1 MNIYSTEL
9 QCSQEVNKM
18 CSDGSIDSFDF
29 DSVNQA
35 SRLFKIMSNFNRIR
49 IIALLNENDMTVTD
63 VSKQLSLEQS
73 AVSHQLR
80 ILKDAN
86 IVASTTRG
94 KERIYR
100 LADSHIYTIFEQAL
114 QHVREVK
121 LHEKRA

>member
-73 AVSHQLR
+73 AVSHQIR

-121 LHEKRA
+121 LHE

>member
-1 MNIYSTEL
+1 
-9 QCSQEVNKM
+9 M

-80 ILKDAN
+80 LLKDAN

>member
-1 MNIYSTEL
+1 
-9 QCSQEVNKM
+9 M
-18 CSDGSIDSFDF
+18 CSDGSINSFDF

-35 SRLFKIMSNFNRIR
+35 SRLFKIMSNLNRIR

-80 ILKDAN
+80 LLKDAN

-94 KERIYR
+94 KE
-100 LADSHIYTIFEQAL
+100 
-114 QHVREVK
+114 
-121 LHEKRA
+121 